1 MTIDNL
7 VQLQKEKIDKISSL
21 LEIEKRIET
30 LKKEIFPIDELK
42 KKLTELKKDP
52 TKNLESISYIE
63 NRINSTNTENKPFSK
78 NDYWQELLAKYGY
91 RRENEKDYLNAN
103 LKEIENEIDEADPH
117 RQQKIE
123 TLKECDLYH
132 TQTEP
137 TEKDELEFFKNY
149 F

>member
-1 MTIDNL
+1 MTINNL
-7 VQLQKEKIDKISSL
+7 VQLQKQKIEKITAL

-30 LKKEIFPIDELK
+30 LKKEVFPIDELK

-52 TKNLESISYIE
+52 NKNLESISYIE
-63 NRINSTNTENKPFSK
+63 NRIATANTEKGNFNK
-78 NDYWQELLAKYGY
+78 DQYWQELLAKHGY
-91 RRENEKDYLNAN
+91 RRENGNDFINAN

-132 TQTEP
+132 IQTEP
-137 TEKDELEFFKNY
+137 TEKDEVEFFKNY

>member
-1 MTIDNL
+1 MTINNL
-7 VQLQKEKIDKISSL
+7 VQLQKQKIEKITAL
-21 LEIEKRIET
+21 LEIEKRIAAM
-30 LKKEIFPIDELK
+30 KKEVFPIDELK

-52 TKNLESISYIE
+52 NKNLESISYIE
-63 NRINSTNTENKPFSK
+63 NRIATANTEKGNFNK
-78 NDYWQELLAKYGY
+78 DQYWQELLAKHGY
-91 RRENEKDYLNAN
+91 RRENGNDFINAN

-123 TLKECDLYH
+123 TLKQCDLYH